1 MRRLS
6 RCNRFSSPRAG
17 RAKIAAF
24 SLPFMGRVVAQR
36 PGGEG
41 VAIETLRLTC
51 QAAPTR
57 LTLRVS
63 HPPREGEGEAQRF
76 GPVLIDACGFA

>member
-1 MRRLS
+1 MD
-6 RCNRFSSPRAG
+6 RAADG
-17 RAKIAAF
+17 GKPSL